1 MALEK
6 KAWLKLKRKSPKVPD
21 ITCPIID
28 DVIARLEKHQD
39 KNKVM
44 TQYQHDVI
52 VRRLEKLRT
61 DNELLREGG
70 QYWYELSKNCLLYTS
85 PSPRDGLLSR
95 MPSSA

>member
-6 KAWLKLKRKSPKVPD
+6 KAWQKLKRKSPKVPD

-28 DVIARLEKHQD
+28 DVIERLQKHQD

-44 TQYQHDVI
+44 TSYQHDVI
-52 VRRLEKLRT
+52 IRRMEKLRT

-70 QYWYELSKNCLLYTS
+70 EYWYQLRKKWLK
-85 PSPRDGLLSR
+85 P
-95 MPSSA
+95 

>member
-6 KAWLKLKRKSPKVPD
+6 KAWQKLKRKSPKVPD

-28 DVIARLEKHQD
+28 DVIERLQKHQN

-44 TQYQHDVI
+44 TSYQHDVI
-52 VRRLEKLRT
+52 IRRMEKLRT

-70 QYWYELSKNCLLYTS
+70 EYWYQLCKKWLK
-85 PSPRDGLLSR
+85 P
-95 MPSSA
+95 

>member
-6 KAWLKLKRKSPKVPD
+6 KAWQKLKLKSPKVPD

-28 DVIARLEKHQD
+28 DVIERLQKHQD

-44 TQYQHDVI
+44 TSYQHDVI
-52 VRRLEKLRT
+52 IRRMEKLRT

-70 QYWYELSKNCLLYTS
+70 EYWYQLCKKWLK
-85 PSPRDGLLSR
+85 P
-95 MPSSA
+95 

>member
-6 KAWLKLKRKSPKVPD
+6 KAWQKLKRKSPKVPD

-28 DVIARLEKHQD
+28 DVIERLQNHQD

-44 TQYQHDVI
+44 TSYQHDVI
-52 VRRLEKLRT
+52 IRRMEKLRT

-70 QYWYELSKNCLLYTS
+70 EYWYQLCKKWLK
-85 PSPRDGLLSR
+85 P
-95 MPSSA
+95 

>member
-6 KAWLKLKRKSPKVPD
+6 KHWLKLKRKSPKVPD

-44 TQYQHDVI
+44 TQYQHDV
-52 VRRLEKLRT
+52 
-61 DNELLREGG
+61 
-70 QYWYELSKNCLLYTS
+70 LSLIHI
-85 PSPRDGLLSR
+85 
-95 MPSSA
+95 

>member
-6 KAWLKLKRKSPKVPD
+6 KAWQKLKRKSPKVPD

-44 TQYQHDVI
+44 TSYQHDVI
-52 VRRLEKLRT
+52 IRRMEKLRT

-70 QYWYELSKNCLLYTS
+70 EYWYQLCKKWLK
-85 PSPRDGLLSR
+85 P
-95 MPSSA
+95 

>member
-28 DVIARLEKHQD
+28 DIIARLEKHQD

-52 VRRLEKLRT
+52 VRSVW
-61 DNELLREGG
+61 
-70 QYWYELSKNCLLYTS
+70 YWVILFE
-85 PSPRDGLLSR
+85 
-95 MPSSA
+95 

>member
-39 KNKVM
+39 KNKVIS
-44 TQYQHDVI
+44 QYQHYVI

-70 QYWYELSKNCLLYTS
+70 QYWYELSKKWLK
-85 PSPRDGLLSR
+85 P
-95 MPSSA
+95 

>member
-6 KAWLKLKRKSPKVPD
+6 KAWQKLKRKSPKVPD

-28 DVIARLEKHQD
+28 DVIERLQKHQD

-44 TQYQHDVI
+44 TSYQHDVI
-52 VRRLEKLRT
+52 IRRMEKLRT

-70 QYWYELSKNCLLYTS
+70 EYWYQLCKKWLK
-85 PSPRDGLLSR
+85 P
-95 MPSSA
+95 